1 MKALQAGGALPGDAF
16 FRHALASHLWFK
28 VSGCPTL
35 YRVVFWKPLHS
46 FSCFGLQDAT
56 VRAPRCCAPTPPC
69 CAPPSPQRPAVPPPS
84 PRHARYR
91 PAKPAIAPA
100 PCRAPAKPAIAPP
113 NPPSPPRPA
122 VPPPCPPSPHAPA
135 ACTGAAL
142 RRPYPALR
150 RPHTA
155 LLRPYAAP
163 APPPLPRRA
172 AAPPRCPAVPL
183 RRPRR
188 PRTALLRPHEALRR
202 PFTQHS
208 SPPHTIQMK
217 QRSNY
222 LLHRFAGHLTC
233 RTEGIEGV
241 SSGSKVRRHTINT
254 SPIVVERNVT
264 HG

>member
-1 MKALQAGGALPGDAF
+1 L
-16 FRHALASHLWFK
+16 R
-28 VSGCPTL
+28 
-35 YRVVFWKPLHS
+35 KPLCS
-46 FSCFGLQDAT
+46 FSCFGLQDAQLYG
-56 VRAPRCCAPTPPC
+56 RRAAAPPRRPAAPRHRPSALPC
-69 CAPPSPQRPAVPPPS
+69 PRHRPAM
-84 PRHARYR
+84 
-91 PAKPAIAPA
+91 
-100 PCRAPAKPAIAPP
+100 PAIAPP

-122 VPPPCPPSPHAPA
+122 VPPPNPPSPHAPA

-142 RRPYPALR
+142 
-150 RPHTA
+150 
-155 LLRPYAAP
+155 LRPYP

-188 PRTALLRPHEALRR
+188 PRTALLRPHEALRH

-233 RTEGIEGV
+233 CAEGIEGV
-241 SSGSKVRRHTINT
+241 SSGSKVRRHTINK